1 MIIFFK
7 LFYVK
12 YNKIVILYNNF
23 GSDSTN
29 CYCVIITDSGTIV
42 YESKVEKWL
51 VNYIMKKRFAL
62 CEIKAQIKL
71 IQEWQ
76 VVCTH
81 RPIFRQLIMA
91 RVSRDVISWCQRK
104 KTTQTRE
111 ALKNISTHFNCPRI
125 YSILFYELFECFM
138 NAVNLNRVVLSHTG
152 YKVASSITSLF
163 CFSS

>member
-23 GSDSTN
+23 GLDSTN
-29 CYCVIITDSGTIV
+29 CYCVIITNSGTIV

-91 RVSRDVISWCQRK
+91 RVSRDVISWCQQK
-104 KTTQTRE
+104 KTHKHVRH
-111 ALKNISTHFNCPRI
+111 LKIFLHILTIHGFIRYYFMS
-125 YSILFYELFECFM
+125 YSNVSRTLLI
-138 NAVNLNRVVLSHTG
+138 
-152 YKVASSITSLF
+152 
-163 CFSS
+163 